1 MVHLNVTSIGF
12 CSIVARRHCQRVPPA
27 SIHPSHSSST
37 HTLSHS
43 LSLSLIISLSLSRV
57 PPAAGMI
64 THPRSLPPLF
74 CLYLSTGVS
83 ISSTMMAP
91 RCRPTPVVEFRHYVY
106 VLHVCAGMSP
116 CIGMWN
122 SVGPSSIVAPAAL
135 LRCSSF
141 QQPFPPFPAFSHL
154 KKVPFSNLFPIS
166 QIPLPSG
173 HGPAGHV
180 PSGRCRSTAARRTQ
194 THTRQLYNRRGA
206 AGHGPSGHGPLG
218 RCRSTKRH
226 RVAAHTAARAA
237 SQATPCASSL
247 RHSRIR
253 VTSARSSGASSAVR
267 GCTCSRGQMWSKVV
281 K

>member
-1 MVHLNVTSIGF
+1 
-12 CSIVARRHCQRVPPA
+12 
-27 SIHPSHSSST
+27 
-37 HTLSHS
+37 
-43 LSLSLIISLSLSRV
+43 
-57 PPAAGMI
+57 
-64 THPRSLPPLF
+64 
-74 CLYLSTGVS
+74 
-83 ISSTMMAP
+83 MMAP

-106 VLHVCAGMSP
+106 VLHVCVGIAGMCRYVTMYRYVEFRRAIEHCSA
-116 CIGMWN
+116 
-122 SVGPSSIVAPAAL
+122 SSAAPL
-135 LRCSSF
+135 LFLSAT
-141 QQPFPPFPAFSHL
+141 FPAFSHL

-173 HGPAGHV
+173 HGPAGHG

-226 RVAAHTAARAA
+226 RVAAHTAAWAA